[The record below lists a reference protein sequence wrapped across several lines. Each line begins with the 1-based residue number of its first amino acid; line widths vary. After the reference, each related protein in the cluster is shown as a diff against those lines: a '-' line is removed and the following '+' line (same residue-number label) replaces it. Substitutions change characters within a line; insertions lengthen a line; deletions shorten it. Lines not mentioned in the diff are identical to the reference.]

1 MLNHVALT
9 HPGNVRELNED
20 SVACDP
26 VRGLWLV
33 ADGMGGHAS
42 GDVASQLVA
51 STMLEA
57 FALESTMDAAIQRAH
72 AAIAQQAIENQQA
85 EGMGSTLVAACIQDN
100 QADIAWVGDSRAY
113 LWRNNRL
120 EQLSKDHSLV
130 QELIDNGELSPEA
143 ALYHPQSN
151 VITQVLGVG
160 EPEPDHKLISLQPKD
175 WLVLCSDGLWG
186 EISDAAL
193 AKTLKKN
200 RTIQSAAQSLIDQ
213 VRDGPGKDNIA
224 IVIVENTNFRP
235 DSEQRK
241 RWWIRGAA
249 VFALFG
255 LGMAGF
261 WWATYV

>member
-20 SVACDP
+20 CVACDP

-57 FALESTMDAAIQRAH
+57 FALESTMDVAIERAH
-72 AAIAQQAIENQQA
+72 AAIAQEAVNNQQA

-130 QELIDNGELSPEA
+130 QELIDSGELSPEA

-160 EPEPDHKLISLQPKD
+160 EPQPDHKRVSLQPKD

-193 AKTLKKN
+193 AKTLKKH
-200 RTIQSAAQSLIDQ
+200 RTIQNAAQSLIDQ

-224 IVIVENTNFRP
+224 IVIVEIENDQPRDKQSRRLWVTG
-235 DSEQRK
+235 
-241 RWWIRGAA
+241 ITLLVAI
-249 VFALFG
+249 G
-255 LGMAGF
+255 LSVAGYF
-261 WWATYV
+261 WTFQS